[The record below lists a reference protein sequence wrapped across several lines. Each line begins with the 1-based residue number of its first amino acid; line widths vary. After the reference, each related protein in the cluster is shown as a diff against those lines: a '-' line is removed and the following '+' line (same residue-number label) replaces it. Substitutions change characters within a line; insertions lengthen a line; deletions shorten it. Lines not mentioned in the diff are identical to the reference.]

1 MSKSLTARH
10 QRDRLDR
17 AIELA
22 SGATAAGMFAY
33 GVALSYQVLH
43 AIAAAAGLPAW
54 AARLWPLGFE
64 AFMASA
70 ALNALAEQRHRRHLI
85 PWQRRVPWYPWT
97 LTGLTA
103 GASILLNW
111 LHPAIPLDPPPGWL
125 VSLTYG
131 LPPLAAVFAWHL
143 FLQRLSHR
151 HHQDGEPAGQDL
163 DVSPTVNQDHG
174 QDGAQVEPRELV
186 RALLAHETPEQPM
199 TGPQVQA
206 ATGLSRSRAYALLRE
221 IRTETPS
228 RNGQTPNLDRYDA
241 GSDTD
246 VKAS

>member
-1 MSKSLTARH
+1 MSQSLTARH

-17 AIELA
+17 AIELS
-22 SGATAAGMFAY
+22 SGVTAAGMFAY

-43 AIAAAAGLPAW
+43 AIAHAAGLPIW

-125 VSLTYG
+125 VSLVYR

-151 HHQDGEPAGQDL
+151 HHQHPATPEQDGR
-163 DVSPTVNQDHG
+163 SIG
-174 QDGAQVEPRELV
+174 QDGAVPPGAEQDQAHDPEQVEPV
-186 RALLAHETPEQPM
+186 RWSAPCSPTKPPRLP
-199 TGPQVQA
+199 
-206 ATGLSRSRAYALLRE
+206 
-221 IRTETPS
+221 
-228 RNGQTPNLDRYDA
+228 
-241 GSDTD
+241 
-246 VKAS
+246 

>member
-1 MSKSLTARH
+1 MSESLTARH

-43 AIAAAAGLPAW
+43 AIASAAGLPPW

-103 GASILLNW
+103 GASIVLNW

-125 VSLTYG
+125 VSLVYG

-143 FLQRLSHR
+143 FLQRLAHR
-151 HHQDGEPAGQDL
+151 HHQDPQATRQDTVVPTTGEQDAGQDGE
-163 DVSPTVNQDHG
+163 S
-174 QDGAQVEPRELV
+174 AEPREVV
-186 RALLAHETPEQPM
+186 RALLASENPDRPV
-199 TGPQVQA
+199 TGILVQA
-206 ATGLSRSRAYALLRE
+206 ATGLSRSRAYAVLRE
-221 IRTETPS
+221 VRAETPS
-228 RNGQTPNLDRYDA
+228 RKGQAPGLVHHAR
-241 GSDTD
+241 SDVD
-246 VKAS
+246 VEAS